1 MALNS
6 SSKIVQLSAVT
17 LGGGV
22 FKKATDTQGK
32 VHSATNKRMQNLF
45 QRIDQCIGA
54 SFRRKLEKRFRC
66 KYEGYFTMLISPL
79 GEKQQLLVLILTT

>member
-6 SSKIVQLSAVT
+6 SSNIVQLSAVIYERRC
-17 LGGGV
+17 
-22 FKKATDTQGK
+22 FEKATDTQGK
-32 VHSATNKRMQNLF
+32 VHSATNKRIQNSF

-66 KYEGYFTMLISPL
+66 KYEGYFTMLISTL
-79 GEKQQLLVLILTT
+79 GEKQQ